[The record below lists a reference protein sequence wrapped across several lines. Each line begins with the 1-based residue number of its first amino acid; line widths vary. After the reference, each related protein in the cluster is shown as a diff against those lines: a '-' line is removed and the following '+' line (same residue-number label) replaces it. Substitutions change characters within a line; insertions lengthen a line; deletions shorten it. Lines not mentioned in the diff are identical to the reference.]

1 MSATNQS
8 ASAGEY
14 FRYFEQ
20 PWGDLIYAS
29 KSCLQTLGIGVGA
42 PFPGDPGGPKRCCSF
57 VDPRGFPCKVS
68 AAAGHGLGSGI
79 FVARIEF
86 PDRCLPDHQKRYFAP
101 GVYRETC
108 IWTDDF
114 VGSAADL
121 VACGLV
127 PADCFPGL
135 PGMNKEVVTILPDGS
150 LLTGR
155 GRRPVETRRIL
166 RQGKRNYRVSIK
178 IPDELGQQR
187 LEEYHRD
194 RQIRDERLMALP
206 RPPRIDGPLVEARQQ
221 AMRKKISLVYSRPPF
236 VPGLNMSPPD
246 HSGR

>member
-14 FRYFEQ
+14 FSYLEK

-42 PFPGDPGGPKRCCSF
+42 PYPGDPGGPKRRCSF
-57 VDPRGFPCKVS
+57 IDPRGFPCKV
-68 AAAGHGLGSGI
+68 AAAAWLGGGI
-79 FVARIEF
+79 FIARIEF
-86 PDRCLPDHQKRYFAP
+86 PDRCLPDYQKRHFAE
-101 GVYRETC
+101 GVLRETR

-114 VGSAADL
+114 VGSAVDL

-127 PADCFPGL
+127 PAGCFPGL
-135 PGMNKEVVTILPDGS
+135 PGMNKAVVTLLPDGS
-150 LLTGR
+150 RLTGS
-155 GRRPVETRRIL
+155 GQRPVGTRRIL
-166 RQGKRNYRVSIK
+166 QEGKKNYRVSIK
-178 IPDELGQQR
+178 IPEELGQQR
-187 LEEYHRD
+187 LEENHRD
-194 RQIRDERLMALP
+194 SQIRDERLMALP
-206 RPPRIDGPLVEARQQ
+206 RPPRIDGPLLEARTRALRQ
-221 AMRKKISLVYSRPPF
+221 RIRLVYSRPPF